1 MRYCVDCRFC
11 TNQDKAGTGFTCDGG
26 IFDLVTGMVRIIP
39 CEEARM
45 NWQCGPDG
53 SAFKPRVESD
63 LPLILQKTDEGL
75 AARLERAF
83 PARDLKRGRSDDDGP
98 QRAEGGA

>member
-11 TNQDKAGTGFTCDGG
+11 TNQDNQDKAGTGFTCDGG
-26 IFDLVTGMVRIIP
+26 IFDLVTGLVRIIP

-53 SAFKPRVESD
+53 SAFKPRVESRRGIKVQGD
-63 LPLILQKTDEGL
+63 FDPFGD
-75 AARLERAF
+75 R
-83 PARDLKRGRSDDDGP
+83 PARDLKPGRSDDDGP